1 MAKLYVRDLED
12 LIDEEDGINGLSEV
26 GVEIIDKDTKEL
38 KDSFVANSAWIN
50 KERDELTI
58 TIEV

>member
-1 MAKLYVRDLED
+1 MSVLYIKDVED
-12 LIDEEDGINGLSEV
+12 LIDEEDGLNGLSEV
-26 GVEIIDKDTKEL
+26 GVEIIDKNTKEL
-38 KDSFVANSAWIN
+38 KASYSANSAWIN